1 VDDMAG
7 PPISARP
14 HTQVW
19 VLPSS
24 SGRAAMT
31 QEAREGPYVEL
42 GHRQVLTLVH
52 FSAQRKPCLTQN
64 TPEIPRNIPKPLLS
78 TP

>member
-1 VDDMAG
+1 MTWRT
-7 PPISARP
+7 ISGRP

-31 QEAREGPYVEL
+31 REAREGPYVEL
-42 GHRQVLTLVH
+42 GQRLAPVH
-52 FSAQRKPCLTQN
+52 WPRP
-64 TPEIPRNIPKPLLS
+64 PEGGG
-78 TP
+78 